1 MAGNR
6 LVLKCKPNF
15 ASQLR
20 TLNQNGSQIH
30 FRWLKDGKQII
41 YSSRVILYKD
51 GTLDIPQT
59 DENDSGSY
67 KCIAKYRSETIES
80 RAAIIKV
87 LSPKLTSTLMMMATA
102 KKPTPI
108 FASWPEDQSVQEN
121 DEVLME
127 CLAQNDIISFSEF
140 NSSYILRN
148 KPQHY
153 SYKWLKDGF
162 SLDSK

>member
-30 FRWLKDGKQII
+30 FKWLKDGKQII
-41 YSSRVILYKD
+41 YSSRIILYKD
-51 GTLDIPQT
+51 GTLDIPST

-67 KCIAKYRSETIES
+67 KCVAKYRSDTIES

-87 LSPKLTSTLMMMATA
+87 LLPKMTQLMMTSTR
-102 KKPTPI
+102 KPTPL

-121 DEVLME
+121 DEALME
-127 CLAQNDIISFSEF
+127 CLAQNDIISFTEF

-148 KPQHY
+148 KPQLY